1 LRAST
6 LSISATNRSFLHPEG
21 LSASSTALTTSDVT
35 DTSVFDHKCQKDPDP
50 GSDECVFDHK
60 CRKDPDPRSDGCV
73 FDQRCRKDPDPG
85 SEGCVF
91 DQRCRDGPEVDEWKA
106 LETGESTPTGRLA
119 ASDRDWQQAAIG
131 GADQI
136 SPESGE
142 A

>member
-35 DTSVFDHKCQKDPDP
+35 DTSIFDHKCQKDPDP
-50 GSDECVFDHK
+50 G
-60 CRKDPDPRSDGCV
+60 SDGCV

-91 DQRCRDGPEVDEWKA
+91 DHKCRKDPKRMNGRLSRRVSQPRLDG
-106 LETGESTPTGRLA
+106 LA
-119 ASDRDWQQAAIG
+119 ASDRDWRQAAAG